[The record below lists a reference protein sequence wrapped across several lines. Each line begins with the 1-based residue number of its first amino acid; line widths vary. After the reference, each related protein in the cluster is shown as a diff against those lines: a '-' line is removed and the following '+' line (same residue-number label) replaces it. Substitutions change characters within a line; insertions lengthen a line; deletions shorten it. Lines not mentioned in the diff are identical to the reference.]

1 MTNVSFKY
9 GLNFFLRRKF
19 FLNIAWT
26 IGVSL
31 AYIATAK
38 IGFQYAVI
46 GESVTL
52 MWPPSGIALAA
63 ILIGGYRAW
72 LGIALGALLANTDAN
87 LPVLTLFII
96 SLGNSLEALCGAAL
110 LRR

>member
-1 MTNVSFKY
+1 MSIL
-9 GLNFFLRRKF
+9 LNS
-19 FLNIAWT
+19 AWT
-26 IGVSL
+26 IGVGL

-63 ILIGGYRAW
+63 VLIGGYRFA
-72 LGIALGALLANTDAN
+72 DAGFIHHKPRKFAGS
-87 LPVLTLFII
+87 PVRGGMAKAFQRTWM
-96 SLGNSLEALCGAAL
+96 
-110 LRR
+110 RPR